1 MPWRALCTRAM
12 SWRERTSISDAFLMA
27 PSICAAMPLRR
38 ARSAATSGSSGGSL
52 AAGGAPSL
60 AICER
65 TSSSGLRRLSTA
77 SLALFSIFSMPVRSA
92 ARSRWLPGDCSRF
105 FSAASMAL
113 CRLLTGRTIS
123 SIDGPLDFGA
133 GGGGVAGG
141 AAAGAAGVA
150 CGAGARGGVA
160 GGPGVG
166 VTGAALLAAGA
177 FGAAGVAA
185 AGAGAC
191 ACAMAP
197 FADSARP
204 TPRLAAHTSAASFVD
219 SERRIRKL
227 PADYFPGDGCRRGLA
242 IAGRLPERPQ
252 W

>member
-1 MPWRALCTRAM
+1 M
-12 SWRERTSISDAFLMA
+12 SWRERTSMSDAFLMA

-123 SIDGPLDFGA
+123 SIDGPLGFC
-133 GGGGVAGG
+133 GGGGGDGA
-141 AAAGAAGVA
+141 AAAGAGVG
-150 CGAGARGGVA
+150 CGAGARGAVA
-160 GGPGVG
+160 GGAVVG
-166 VTGAALLAAGA
+166 VAGAALLAAGA
-177 FGAAGVAA
+177 LGAAGVD
-185 AGAGAC
+185 GVGAC
-191 ACAMAP
+191 ACAMAAP
-197 FADSARP
+197 ADSARP
-204 TPRLAAHTSAASFVD
+204 THTLARTQQCDQF
-219 SERRIRKL
+219 RR
-227 PADYFPGDGCRRGLA
+227 
-242 IAGRLPERPQ
+242 Q
-252 W
+252 

>member
-1 MPWRALCTRAM
+1 M
-12 SWRERTSISDAFLMA
+12 SDAFLMA

-65 TSSSGLRRLSTA
+65 TSSSGLRRSSTA

-123 SIDGPLDFGA
+123 SIDGPLGFC
-133 GGGGVAGG
+133 GGGGGG
-141 AAAGAAGVA
+141 GDGAAAAGAGVG
-150 CGAGARGGVA
+150 CGAGARGAVA
-160 GGPGVG
+160 GGAVVG
-166 VTGAALLAAGA
+166 VAGAALLASGGL
-177 FGAAGVAA
+177 GAAGVD
-185 AGAGAC
+185 GVGAC
-191 ACAMAP
+191 AACAMA
-197 FADSARP
+197 A
-204 TPRLAAHTSAASFVD
+204 
-219 SERRIRKL
+219 
-227 PADYFPGDGCRRGLA
+227 PADQR
-242 IAGRLPERPQ
+242 
-252 W
+252 